1 MTQKNQQR
9 ALSIKYKTLVINKLK
24 PRERTMNNIIKSIET
39 NIELSKKDLESIH
52 NKRETVYPLTRQIIH
67 LCSAA
72 IKNAHR
78 KQYDESLKLV
88 NEAKVLIDKIN
99 NESIENTPI
108 MSSGYVLDAQ
118 KEFTEANVALAFLTN
133 KEIPTALELS
143 VQISPYLNGIAEA
156 ASELRRTILDA
167 LRSDN
172 LDSCETWMECM
183 DETYS
188 MLAGIDYPEAVTG
201 GLRRTV
207 DQLRGVLERTR
218 GDLTMSLRQKA
229 LENKLDNLHL

>member
-1 MTQKNQQR
+1 M
-9 ALSIKYKTLVINKLK
+9 NK
-24 PRERTMNNIIKSIET
+24 IIKSIES
-39 NIELSKKDLESIH
+39 NIEFSKIELETIH
-52 NKRETVYPLTRQIIH
+52 TKRETVYPLTRQIIH

-78 KQYDESLKLV
+78 KQYTDSSKLIQ
-88 NEAKVLIDKIN
+88 EAKILIDKIN

-133 KEIPTALELS
+133 QQIPSTADLN
-143 VQISPYLNGIAEA
+143 VQTSPYLNGIAEA

-167 LRSDN
+167 LRTDE
-172 LDSCETWMECM
+172 LESCEVWMECM

-218 GDLTMSLRQKA
+218 GDLTMALRQKS
-229 LENKLDNLHL
+229 LENKLENLHI

>member
-1 MTQKNQQR
+1 
-9 ALSIKYKTLVINKLK
+9 
-24 PRERTMNNIIKSIET
+24 MNNIIKSIEI
-39 NIELSKKDLESIH
+39 NIESSKKDLESIH
-52 NKRETVYPLTRQIIH
+52 TKRETVYPLTRQIIH
-67 LCSAA
+67 LCSAD

-78 KQYDESLKLV
+78 KEYEESSKLV
-88 NEAKVLIDKIN
+88 NQAKLLIDTIN
-99 NESIENTPI
+99 NESIENTPL
-108 MSSGYVLDAQ
+108 MSSGYELDAQ
-118 KEFTEANVALAFLTN
+118 KEFTEANVDLAFLTN
-133 KEIPTALELS
+133 KDIPSPTDLS

-167 LRSDN
+167 LRSDQ
-172 LDSCETWMECM
+172 LESCETWMECM

-188 MLAGIDYPEAVTG
+188 MLAGIDYPDAVTG

-229 LENKLDNLHL
+229 LENKLENLKL

>member
-24 PRERTMNNIIKSIET
+24 RRERTMNNIIKSIET

-143 VQISPYLNGIAEA
+143 V
-156 ASELRRTILDA
+156 
-167 LRSDN
+167 
-172 LDSCETWMECM
+172 
-183 DETYS
+183 
-188 MLAGIDYPEAVTG
+188 
-201 GLRRTV
+201 
-207 DQLRGVLERTR
+207 
-218 GDLTMSLRQKA
+218 
-229 LENKLDNLHL
+229 